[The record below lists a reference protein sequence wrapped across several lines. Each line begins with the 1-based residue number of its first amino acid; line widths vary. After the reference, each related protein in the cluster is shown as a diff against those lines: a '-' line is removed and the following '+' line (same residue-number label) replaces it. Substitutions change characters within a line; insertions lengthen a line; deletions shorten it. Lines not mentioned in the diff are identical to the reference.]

1 MKVGEHIRCTRV
13 KGSTYQV
20 MSVDGKYLEVRCL
33 STGVPAR
40 VRRDQ
45 LDRWKV
51 VWTPLSGPGME
62 GLVEN
67 GRMLTRSDA
76 PKPRVSLK

>member
-1 MKVGEHIRCTRV
+1 MKVGEHIRCKRV

-20 MSVDGKYLEVRCL
+20 MSMDGKYLEVRCL
-33 STGVPAR
+33 KTGVPAKIR
-40 VRRDQ
+40 KDQ

-51 VWTPLSGPGME
+51 VWSPLQGPGLE
-62 GLVEN
+62 GLERN
-67 GRMLTRSDA
+67 GRMLTRVDA